1 MSHRT
6 WYLDCGPE
14 DVGDRAILVGD
25 RGRAARVADHLEDVR
40 WLNEDRGLATAT
52 GVRKG
57 TEVTVSAFGMGAPV
71 AAVVLHELRDIGVQ
85 TFLRLGTVIGLEPVQ
100 PGDLV
105 IADGAVREEAT
116 SGSYV
121 PAGYPAVGDF
131 ELGGALRDA
140 ADRAGVAA
148 RAGLVCSSDG
158 FYTDMLGAHER
169 HERLRALG
177 VLALDMETSAVLAV
191 ARALGGRA
199 ASLCAATV
207 DGRTSE
213 RLPPPEREAAE
224 DALVEVGLDALL
236 GS

>member
-1 MSHRT
+1 
-6 WYLDCGPE
+6 
-14 DVGDRAILVGD
+14 
-25 RGRAARVADHLEDVR
+25 
-40 WLNEDRGLATAT
+40 
-52 GVRKG
+52 
-57 TEVTVSAFGMGAPV
+57 
-71 AAVVLHELRDIGVQ
+71 
-85 TFLRLGTVIGLEPVQ
+85 
-100 PGDLV
+100 
-105 IADGAVREEAT
+105 
-116 SGSYV
+116 
-121 PAGYPAVGDF
+121 
-131 ELGGALRDA
+131 
-140 ADRAGVAA
+140 VAA

-213 RLPPPEREAAE
+213 RLSPPEREAAE

-236 GS
+236 RS